1 MSENAIDGCGDGLF
15 GPGLNSICRG
25 GFDFTL
31 LFEDSI
37 LNLLP
42 AACFLLLAP
51 LRIWQLA
58 RRRDQIRRSS
68 IYPWKL
74 IAASILIITETVA
87 LGFAAAKRDHLS
99 QVALPAAVLDL
110 VASLA
115 LVALVHFEHFKS
127 IRPSLL
133 SCAFLSVTVLLD
145 VARLRSAWM
154 QLSGTGW
161 TASVTAS
168 LVAKLLLLALESLE
182 KGSLLLLA
190 SDKALSKES
199 IGGPFNRALFLWL
212 NNLLKT
218 GWQAVLRPDT
228 LPAVDER
235 LDVDVVFERLH
246 HSWLSG

>member
-1 MSENAIDGCGDGLF
+1 
-15 GPGLNSICRG
+15 
-25 GFDFTL
+25 
-31 LFEDSI
+31 
-37 LNLLP
+37 
-42 AACFLLLAP
+42 
-51 LRIWQLA
+51 
-58 RRRDQIRRSS
+58 
-68 IYPWKL
+68 
-74 IAASILIITETVA
+74 
-87 LGFAAAKRDHLS
+87 
-99 QVALPAAVLDL
+99 VLDL

-133 SCAFLSVTVLLD
+133 SCAFISVTVLLD

>member
-1 MSENAIDGCGDGLF
+1 MTEAEIDGCGDGLF

-42 AACFLLLAP
+42 AASFLLLAP

-58 RRRDQIRRSS
+58 RRSNQIRRSS

-74 IAASILIITETVA
+74 IAASILIVTEAIA
-87 LGFAAAKRDHLS
+87 LGFASANHDHRS
-99 QVALPAAVLDL
+99 RVALPAAVLDL

-115 LVALVHFEHFKS
+115 LAALVHFEHFKS

-133 SCAFLSVTVLLD
+133 SCAFLSVTALLD
-145 VARLRSAWM
+145 IARVRSAWM
-154 QLSGTGW
+154 QLSGAGW
-161 TASVTAS
+161 AASLTAS

-182 KGSLLLLA
+182 KRSLLLRA
-190 SDKALSKES
+190 SDKTLSQES
-199 IGGPFNRALFLWL
+199 TGGPFNRALFLWL
-212 NNLLKT
+212 NRLMKT
-218 GWQAVLRPDT
+218 GWQAALRPDT
-228 LPAVDER
+228 LPLVDER
-235 LDVDVVFERLH
+235 LDVHVVFRRLEDA
-246 HSWLSG
+246 WLSG